1 MSRAFPLKTPEW
13 TAWSATMRPA
23 RLDGTWTLSGWD
35 AGKGAIYGR
44 VTITADAAAPDE
56 FTTAITYRVA
66 RTGETV
72 TRTGRGLVYTGFQ
85 WRGRS
90 TTAAGAESAMREVM
104 FVDRDWRQIE
114 GRWFTGGYDEVGLDV
129 RLDRIGTETRV
140 LGTDRTALKQGGAG
154 AGVEDLRRQ
163 LSGRLR
169 PADIDLGPGLTINRI
184 VSVTPDVATA
194 CGGRRR
200 DRIAR
205 RPRPVRRRCLQAEGA
220 RGVRPRRLRLR

>member
-1 MSRAFPLKTPEW
+1 
-13 TAWSATMRPA
+13 MRPA

-44 VTITADAAAPDE
+44 VTITADPAAPDE

-72 TRTGRGLVYTGFQ
+72 TRTGRALVYTGFQ

-90 TTAAGAESAMREVM
+90 TTAAGADSALREVM

-129 RLDRIGTETRV
+129 RLDRVGAETRV
-140 LGTDRTALKQGGAG
+140 LGTDRTALKQGAAGQELKIYGANFP
-154 AGVEDLRRQ
+154 AG
-163 LSGRLR
+163 LR
-169 PADIDLGPGLTINRI
+169 PADIDLGPGLT
-184 VSVTPDVATA
+184 VSPHRQRHARSGDGRGRR
-194 CGGRRR
+194 GGRRR
-200 DRIAR
+200 RSARAICSSPAPR
-205 RPRPVRRRCLQAEGA
+205 RPRRSSCSTASMRSR
-220 RGVRPRRLRLR
+220 